1 MLVEVDV
8 VMYSHVRTS
17 GCKVVLF
24 TGNVSERQVME
35 VITEIAETNDHDLNL
50 PTFVEV
56 LSRTVE
62 LVETGGCVGT
72 GETSYVTYTVEHPR

>member
-8 VMYSHVRTS
+8 AMYSQGRNI

-24 TGNVSERQVME
+24 TGDVSELQVME

-56 LSRTVE
+56 LRRAVKLT
-62 LVETGGCVGT
+62 ETGGLVGI